1 MKGHNLEVLGI
12 QLTRHKDKANTIY
25 TPQSKE
31 NVWLYAKMSVQS
43 TDSAV
48 SYHNENFSSENVS
61 FSRSI
66 ISVITLPHTAHNA
79 GLLFIGKNVFEN
91 L

>member
-48 SYHNENFSSENVS
+48 SYYKGMITWSICTVILNVCL
-61 FSRSI
+61 RKC
-66 ISVITLPHTAHNA
+66 VIEQEHSKRNHIAPYSA
-79 GLLFIGKNVFEN
+79 
-91 L
+91 